1 MTWYLKIK
9 MALTIGKA
17 AYDALAENP
26 TVRAS
31 IAMNK
36 AADILNA
43 AATVQEE
50 VEKAN
55 ETGQS
60 K

>member
-1 MTWYLKIK
+1 

-17 AYDALAENP
+17 AYDALASNP
-26 TVRAS
+26 HLRAS

-50 VEKAN
+50 VEKSD
-55 ETGQS
+55 ETG
-60 K
+60 